1 MRSPNKEIKEHQL
14 FISNIFVWFKLLR
27 DNKIEWKFLNKIL
40 RISLISL
47 ITTPFQLLQ
56 QVYLFPLKIRKKELD
71 HDPVFIIG
79 HWRSGTT
86 HLHYIM
92 NLDDQFICL
101 ENYQA
106 FFYRVAF
113 IGKFILRPFL
123 QAFIP
128 KKGPQDNIEIDAYS
142 PCEEEHPLTNLTTLS
157 GMQSFFYNKNL
168 SYFNQGNLFKGMSE
182 TQKTKWINRYHNML
196 IQIPW
201 FHQSTK
207 QLLLKTPH
215 NTARIELLI
224 KRYPK
229 AKIIFIHR
237 NPLDVYNSMNHLY
250 KKTISTQLLQEAN
263 HDVIQENIFYF
274 YKSTIKGYLKNRSK
288 IPENQLIEISFK
300 NLEENLIDT
309 ISNIYHKLD
318 IKGFNDLK
326 PKLEDYKMKLNN
338 YKKNT
343 FSDIPIPIQEKLR
356 TEWDIAFKEWG
367 Y

>member
-1 MRSPNKEIKEHQL
+1 MANIQILSTFDQISFSLKL
-14 FISNIFVWFKLLR
+14 FDSNIFVWFKLLR

-40 RISLISL
+40 QISLISL

-56 QVYLFPLKIRKKELD
+56 QVYLFPLKIKKKELD

-128 KKGPQDNIEIDAYS
+128 KKRPQDNIEIDAYS

-182 TQKTKWINRYHNML
+182 TQKTKWINRYHNM
-196 IQIPW
+196 
-201 FHQSTK
+201 
-207 QLLLKTPH
+207 
-215 NTARIELLI
+215 
-224 KRYPK
+224 
-229 AKIIFIHR
+229 
-237 NPLDVYNSMNHLY
+237 
-250 KKTISTQLLQEAN
+250 
-263 HDVIQENIFYF
+263 
-274 YKSTIKGYLKNRSK
+274 
-288 IPENQLIEISFK
+288 
-300 NLEENLIDT
+300 
-309 ISNIYHKLD
+309 
-318 IKGFNDLK
+318 
-326 PKLEDYKMKLNN
+326 
-338 YKKNT
+338 
-343 FSDIPIPIQEKLR
+343 
-356 TEWDIAFKEWG
+356 
-367 Y
+367 

>member
-1 MRSPNKEIKEHQL
+1 
-14 FISNIFVWFKLLR
+14 
-27 DNKIEWKFLNKIL
+27 
-40 RISLISL
+40 
-47 ITTPFQLLQ
+47 
-56 QVYLFPLKIRKKELD
+56 
-71 HDPVFIIG
+71 
-79 HWRSGTT
+79 
-86 HLHYIM
+86 
-92 NLDDQFICL
+92 
-101 ENYQA
+101 
-106 FFYRVAF
+106 
-113 IGKFILRPFL
+113 
-123 QAFIP
+123 
-128 KKGPQDNIEIDAYS
+128 
-142 PCEEEHPLTNLTTLS
+142 
-157 GMQSFFYNKNL
+157 MQSFFYNKNL

-182 TQKTKWINRYHNML
+182 KQKTKWINRYHNML

-207 QLLLKTPH
+207 QLLLKNPH

-274 YKSTIKGYLKNRSK
+274 YKSTIEGYLKNRSK

-326 PKLEDYKMKLNN
+326 PKLEDYKMKLKN
-338 YKKNT
+338 YKKTT